1 MFCHFQPGFPGL
13 IVEIMIFMI
22 PVVARSVIGI
32 IAVIAV
38 TVRRRGLFRMEVYA
52 PAVHP
57 AVQLVLHLL
66 VCFTP
71 GSGISRIIAV
81 VITVGIRVCLLL
93 RRQRSPVYHIGIT
106 WTGSRC
112 RIGIFLCMGHVAV
125 FICGV
130 IAAVD
135 LNLGSL
141 QHFIR
146 YTVVLGHGHFRLYFC
161 SVFCGSGHRSGFIF
175 LIPARA
181 RFATAALVNLH
192 GWLLW

>member
-1 MFCHFQPGFPGL
+1 M
-13 IVEIMIFMI
+13 V
-22 PVVARSVIGI
+22 PVVTRSVIGI
-32 IAVIAV
+32 ITVIAV
-38 TVRRRGLFRMEVYA
+38 TVRRRGLFCVEVYA

-93 RRQRSPVYHIGIT
+93 RRQRSPIYHIGIA
-106 WTGSRC
+106 WAGSRC
-112 RIGIFLCMGHVAV
+112 RVGIFFCMGYVAV
-125 FICGV
+125 FIRGV
-130 IAAVD
+130 ITAID

-146 YTVVLGHGHFRLYFC
+146 DTVVLGHGHFRFYFC
-161 SVFCGSGHRSGFIF
+161 AIFRRGRYGSGFIF
-175 LIPARA
+175 FVSARA
-181 RFATAALVNLH
+181 RFATATLVDLH
-192 GWLLW
+192 GWLPTCHEVLTSRRSL